1 MDAWTPGWIDCQMVR
16 YTRTTRFA
24 WAVSGEPGM
33 DTRRPS
39 PRWCA
44 VLNPTSRRNS
54 CRSPTRR
61 GLSIEMYKPQRR
73 SGVAATESPSFSLV
87 RKRSA
92 SRGIRAHLE
101 IDAAGDPQTPM
112 QAAAPRSGFRGRGT
126 AGGGA
131 VPSSNPTG
139 PRSYYAPSSLGCSGG
154 RNKTLLSADVMSA
167 GSDRPAL
174 PSAT

>member
-24 WAVSGEPGM
+24 WGVSGEPGM

-39 PRWCA
+39 PRWWA
-44 VLNPTSRRNS
+44 VMNPTSRRNS
-54 CRSPTRR
+54 CRSPRRR

-92 SRGIRAHLE
+92 SRGIRAHIE
-101 IDAAGDPQTPM
+101 IDAAGDPPIPDPYRRLVERTRGIRRTVRKSAVDARRDAVIAQHDREIRP
-112 QAAAPRSGFRGRGT
+112 SGPG
-126 AGGGA
+126 
-131 VPSSNPTG
+131 
-139 PRSYYAPSSLGCSGG
+139 
-154 RNKTLLSADVMSA
+154 
-167 GSDRPAL
+167 
-174 PSAT
+174 